1 MTCASQLLTFFTF
14 APPAPAPGAL
24 ALFHTSLKQNNQ
36 LVSFLATGLLVVL
49 ALGLICGGNWTWKE
63 GVGVKAAISSIS
75 AYFMIL
81 DYSQFHQPTFK

>member
-1 MTCASQLLTFFTF
+1 MTCVSQLLTFFTF

-49 ALGLICGGNWTWKE
+49 ALGLIWGGNWTWKE
-63 GVGVKAAISSIS
+63 GVGVKAAIS
-75 AYFMIL
+75 
-81 DYSQFHQPTFK
+81 